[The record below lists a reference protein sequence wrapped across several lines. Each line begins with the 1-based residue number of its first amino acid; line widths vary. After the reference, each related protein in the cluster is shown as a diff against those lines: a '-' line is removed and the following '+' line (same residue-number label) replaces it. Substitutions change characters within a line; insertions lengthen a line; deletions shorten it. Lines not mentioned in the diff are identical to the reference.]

1 MEPWFAEHELLIR
14 MMVGLTALTL
24 GSYGFTWVCY
34 LLVGKRISSLRSNDL
49 RHIDKRLDRIEEIL
63 DLPEDKG

>member
-34 LLVGKRISSLRSNDL
+34 LLVGARSSPRPGRSVAWVCS
-49 RHIDKRLDRIEEIL
+49 RRCSRTR
-63 DLPEDKG
+63 PPR